1 MSATK
6 CSLRAWVE
14 ETFKHVTLCDYMQSS
29 KNPASTIKIPEI
41 NIDLTIGLIS
51 TEDIKEF
58 RDLCF
63 SYAPVGTIKDDLDKE
78 WYELKMLRVRQL
90 LSKML
95 ISEKSKALA
104 DKYLKV
110 LERRDR
116 KRWAEQKGQ
125 MTASVNDGDGRV
137 VSLTYQVL

>member
-1 MSATK
+1 MAK

-14 ETFKHVTLCDYMQSS
+14 ETFKHVTLCDSMQSP
-29 KNPASTIKIPEI
+29 KNPAAVIKIPEI

-51 TEDIKEF
+51 TEDINEF
-58 RDLCF
+58 RDLCL

-116 KRWAEQKGQ
+116 KRWSDQKGQ

>member
-1 MSATK
+1 MSAK
-6 CSLRAWVE
+6 CSLRGWVE

-63 SYAPVGTIKDDLDKE
+63 SYAPVGTIRDDLDKE

-110 LERRDR
+110 LSKRDK
-116 KRWAEQKGQ
+116 KRWGDDPRELKAIATDAEGKKIEIVI
-125 MTASVNDGDGRV
+125 SD
-137 VSLTYQVL
+137 Y